1 MLSFENV
8 MQNRF
13 LILDCLLDQ
22 NFCEKIMSD
31 KKKVQKINDYLWE
44 PKNRSELLEL
54 VKSGKYKE
62 YVENSRGEIKGGKN
76 IKEFAGNTLSEAFSF
91 AVGVPIGILS
101 APVKSLIN
109 KYKNKNLEEFY
120 KLLFDEIGTKN
131 IQNIIDGHI
140 NKDYKGRE

>member
-22 NFCEKIMSD
+22 NFCEKILSD
-31 KKKVQKINDYLWE
+31 NKKVQKINDYLWE
-44 PKNRSELLEL
+44 SKNRLELLQL

-62 YVENSRGEIKGGKN
+62 YVENSRGEMKGGKG
-76 IKEFAGNTLSEAFSF
+76 IKEFVGSTLSEAFSF
-91 AVGVPIGILS
+91 AVGVPVGLLS
-101 APVKSLIN
+101 APAKSLIN

-120 KLLFDEIGTKN
+120 ILLFDEIGKKN
-131 IQNIIDGHI
+131 IEYIIVGHI
-140 NKDYKGRE
+140 NKDYKGHE